1 MATRIVQCKWA
12 QFYKRKTVLAEIGV
26 NLRVGEDA
34 ESAGSPGPSLG
45 NVDKDDD
52 DTASPVGR
60 DPRWRGIEGD
70 GDGFEGAEAMEPL
83 AGRCSGTQELR
94 HGGGAHEV
102 RPHRRLRR
110 GAARAGAAPDRDV
123 VHPDPDLVRREPTKN
138 GLEAILLAATG

>member
-1 MATRIVQCKWA
+1 MAK
-12 QFYKRKTVLAEIGV
+12 IGV

-70 GDGFEGAEAMEPL
+70 GYGLEGAEAMEPL
-83 AGRCSGTQELR
+83 AGRCSGAQELR
-94 HGGGAHEV
+94 HGGGAHEF

-110 GAARAGAAPDRDV
+110 GFNVVLNFLDEISGNARYSCYFRANLLLFLCFLFFV
-123 VHPDPDLVRREPTKN
+123 VKIKTKN
-138 GLEAILLAATG
+138 FY